1 MSRFNYTILSPLLF
15 FERYNFLIRNY
26 KAFTCILHRLV
37 QLLIT
42 ILNNFSIIYYIS
54 ITYLYKLFQETIKI
68 YLSPFK
74 KEEKV
79 DKKINIINRTYIFE
93 HSHNFLSALRIYSPS
108 LSLTNWISTTRLLSF
123 FAKLLRSS
131 FSLLP
136 VFLDDQRDWSSS
148 HRISIFPFSIF
159 QAFSLRSL
167 LFVAEVILYSTFPL
181 LFAYHLLL
189 PSNKNHCVTTIHTF
203 FFSFFSFPFFFS
215 TNHEKRL
222 FSFSSIF
229 DIRFVSFP
237 VAPLISR
244 LIFVLQN
251 FGFSF
256 QWRNCQLL
264 LDLNNG
270 RLCAA
275 IVVFTEF
282 LLLRFRLI
290 FPEFFRSERI
300 FSRESL
306 HVSYNF

>member
-1 MSRFNYTILSPLLF
+1 M
-15 FERYNFLIRNY
+15 
-26 KAFTCILHRLV
+26 LV
-37 QLLIT
+37 
-42 ILNNFSIIYYIS
+42 
-54 ITYLYKLFQETIKI
+54 
-68 YLSPFK
+68 
-74 KEEKV
+74 EKV
-79 DKKINIINRTYIFE
+79 DKKINIINRAYIFE

-167 LFVAEVILYSTFPL
+167 LFVAEVILYSIFPL

-203 FFSFFSFPFFFS
+203 FFSFFSFPFFFL
-215 TNHEKRL
+215 EKKRT
-222 FSFSSIF
+222 
-229 DIRFVSFP
+229 VFP
-237 VAPLISR
+237 R
-244 LIFVLQN
+244 
-251 FGFSF
+251 
-256 QWRNCQLL
+256 
-264 LDLNNG
+264 
-270 RLCAA
+270 
-275 IVVFTEF
+275 
-282 LLLRFRLI
+282 I